1 MICIKCSADTKVTNS
16 RPHKKTPSVWR
27 RRECKACGTVFTTS
41 EVVADNTYQFAV
53 SDAGG
58 IKVDF
63 SLPRLMLSIV
73 PSLSHRHS
81 DDIADASY
89 WLAQTV
95 AQAVQATATDTITT
109 TALAEEV
116 FETLSFFDATAGL
129 QYGAKHGLIKNTAQ
143 RPRRGRPRTTRRGI
157 G

>member
-41 EVVADNTYQFAV
+41 EVVADNTYQFTV
-53 SDAGG
+53 AGTDG
-58 IKVDF
+58 SVTDF
-63 SLPRLMLSIV
+63 SLPRLMMSIV
-73 PSLSHRHS
+73 PSLGHRPGTS
-81 DDIADASY
+81 VADESY

-95 AQAVQATATDTITT
+95 AQAVQATATDSISAE
-109 TALAEEV
+109 ALATEAFNTV
-116 FETLSFFDATAGL
+116 SFFDATAGL
-129 QYGAKHGLIKNTAQ
+129 QYGARHGLVQNTAQ

>member
-27 RRECKACGTVFTTS
+27 RRECRACGTVFTTS
-41 EVVADNTYQFAV
+41 EVVADNTYRFRVSAV
-53 SDAGG
+53 DGSMT
-58 IKVDF
+58 DF

-73 PSLSHRHS
+73 PSLSHRENS
-81 DDIADASY
+81 LVADEAY

-95 AQAVQATATDTITT
+95 AQSVQATATDIVTT
-109 TALAEEV
+109 EALSLEAY
-116 FETLSFFDATAGL
+116 ETVSFFDATAGL

-143 RPRRGRPRTTRRGI
+143 RPRRGRPRTTRRGL